1 MSFPYTEEM
10 MESVKKVEATRA
22 ARMAA
27 EPRRMTAEE
36 KDALL
41 EQYHPDYNLSSFA
54 EIIVGPNKGEKA
66 PKELVELLQAKSRVQ
81 GMTLDLAHPDYDVDV
96 LVIGGGGSG
105 ASAAI
110 EAHEAGAN
118 VMIVTKLRIGDANTM
133 MAEGVPAE
141 GGGEDVEGGAFR
153 PGHPK
158 SFRTVR
164 FQKECGK
171 ISLVQSVLSKG
182 NTDFSLE
189 E

>member
-81 GMTLDLAHPDYDVDV
+81 GMTLDLAHPVMT
-96 LVIGGGGSG
+96 LTFLL
-105 ASAAI
+105 SAA
-110 EAHEAGAN
+110 AVPVHLQQ
-118 VMIVTKLRIGDANTM
+118 LRHTRQAQT
-133 MAEGVPAE
+133 
-141 GGGEDVEGGAFR
+141 
-153 PGHPK
+153 
-158 SFRTVR
+158 
-164 FQKECGK
+164 
-171 ISLVQSVLSKG
+171 
-182 NTDFSLE
+182 
-189 E
+189 

>member
-81 GMTLDLAHPDYDVDV
+81 GMNLDLAHPDYDVDV

-105 ASAAI
+105 ASA
-110 EAHEAGAN
+110 E
-118 VMIVTKLRIGDANTM
+118 LRHMRQAQT
-133 MAEGVPAE
+133 
-141 GGGEDVEGGAFR
+141 
-153 PGHPK
+153 
-158 SFRTVR
+158 
-164 FQKECGK
+164 
-171 ISLVQSVLSKG
+171 
-182 NTDFSLE
+182 
-189 E
+189 